1 MKYRLLRLSL
11 LSMLVMLFGGFS
23 LAAILE
29 ATGNEE
35 QETLT
40 LNTAAGYAELTVTNA
55 GTSGSGSAMEFSKGD
70 IVVTS
75 EKGYIKDH
83 EMTIYAGGTMTV
95 GFTAGT
101 NAHITKVELTVKNY
115 HFAKP
120 EGWTSEYSND
130 VTTKI
135 NSDETETFTTDATD
149 KTSFTISNASSGK
162 TTVKKI
168 VVTYVKDSQST
179 ATFKDIKADLTT
191 LVPEGAAQWSDVST
205 GITVAEDGTLSRIDK
220 EGASIVFNGKW
231 HGTQYGWANFTA
243 TVPVTS
249 CVKITYGTN
258 NYGSEVTVT
267 NAEGAEVAKLNNKDN
282 NIWDP
287 SNADRVVTAYYR
299 TNAATTLSFSKCDY
313 VRYFAV
319 EAISEADLPAE
330 VTNYNITFAA
340 GEGATGVAP
349 AALEIQAGS
358 KFTAPKNYTLYKEGA
373 TLTGWNDGTKTY
385 AIGEEIT
392 PAADMTLTAVYT
404 ANEVS
409 LADRTEAVTISYE
422 LGGYNDNPKYKFEGN
437 TGFMV
442 SQATVN
448 GKVIDVKVDV
458 DATSGKFAHN
468 GSGWHQ
474 VNAGTK
480 VTVPS
485 CKNAV
490 IKVST
495 YNAATS
501 VSFNGNA
508 GTADENTA
516 VYTATAEDATCE
528 IAQVANNYWNK
539 LTVTLP
545 KTEQGGEEPTFPI
558 TATWDFTNR
567 DVVAAVV
574 ALSSATEAGTIKAVE
589 DNGLLLTVEA
599 NGKLIRDNGNSIQT
613 GDGVVFKV
621 PVQGKKDVVTVVGY
635 AAPYFAYSIAG
646 TDATEATTA
655 YTATAADVA
664 QGFVEII
671 NKGQYLISISV
682 IQNEDTEPQP
692 VNQDITGTWDYSN
705 AAVMEATMAL
715 SGSNEA
721 GEVSSIEGTLKMTVL
736 ANGASFRN
744 NGSNIQVRTGAEFRI
759 PVRTAGDLVTIK
771 GYPSY
776 SYYKINDGDEIT
788 NTNDNPQTEYKAK
801 GSDAE
806 RGYVS
811 VVSTNG
817 NNYFLS
823 LSVVQYAPKEKT
835 TLDNEPA
842 TATFP
847 FNEGTEGQKAT
858 FSNADYFLS
867 SKVNVGSNWSIL
879 DKYTYAGT
887 DETRLTP
894 VDQHDDN
901 LTDADAVS
909 FVITPKPGFT
919 FTPTKVSFKANRF
932 GTDNGLIDAYWQNA
946 NGTTVELEKG
956 IKPERNNSNKNTE
969 KSYDITG
976 ATAGEGTCGLK
987 LFLYHL
993 QAGKQIGLA
1002 DIVIE
1007 GILNGTEKDVP
1018 VLASFK
1024 VNGIEY
1030 AAENVFGDD
1039 FEATLKLSKK
1049 DNMVSAENPL
1059 TDVIATNGEIG
1070 TITYEGD
1077 ETACKV
1083 TIPMTAGTVQ
1093 QDYVLNVIQKPDY
1106 TLSYIDVDGTTV
1118 LDTQTLEEDQAIG
1131 EFKVDIANVAATKD
1145 GFKARGWFKQPYQGE
1160 KFTTDYVVTGD
1171 TKLYALQTEIE
1182 GPSDSRKYSF
1192 NLTDQFFYAEDHEA
1206 FNPTGGVWHDK
1217 QHGWVFANGDQIE
1230 LLVGKK
1236 ANINFTFCQFS
1247 AADATISASNGQS
1260 IKAVTEGACS
1270 AGTLAYE
1277 GEEGKLTLTINASGD
1292 VYIHD
1297 ITIFNTTTTNY
1308 DKQGDWLI
1316 VKQGDASSFLDAIE
1330 AAKGIEGAKVFLPNG
1345 TYDLGET
1352 VKTSVSGTNVSI
1364 IGQSAEN
1371 TIVVNRPPLEWEG
1384 LDKADLLK
1392 TSATGLYMQDLS
1404 LKNDLPYTGN
1414 NGRAASL
1421 HDVGTKTICKNV
1433 NLLSYQDT
1441 YYSNKTGGLFYFEGG
1456 ELHGTVDYLCG
1467 DGRVYFN
1474 ECKIVNEQRSTATIS
1489 ANSELYVFN
1498 NCVVENNAD
1507 KYNLGRAWSNNPVCV
1522 YLNTTLLDPSKLLDT
1537 RWNPSGINCDYS
1549 IAGEYGTKNAEGTD
1563 ITPASNEVTFTKNN
1577 TKLETILS
1585 AEQAATYTM
1594 EYVLG
1599 DWAATAKQ
1607 EAKQL
1612 EAPAAEFANGTVT
1625 WTPANDGAIAYM
1637 IEKNGE
1643 FVGITAGSSMAVEA
1657 NAESDKLTI
1666 RAANARGGFGEA
1678 KQVAYTGT
1686 SIQAINAAIERGE
1699 QVIFNL
1705 AGQRVNKATKGMY
1718 IINGKKMVV
1727 K

>member
-1 MKYRLLRLSL
+1 MKYRLLRFSL
-11 LSMLVMLFGGFS
+11 LSVLVMLCGG
-23 LAAILE
+23 
-29 ATGNEE
+29 N
-35 QETLT
+35 
-40 LNTAAGYAELTVTNA
+40 
-55 GTSGSGSAMEFSKGD
+55 
-70 IVVTS
+70 
-75 EKGYIKDH
+75 
-83 EMTIYAGGTMTV
+83 IYAG
-95 GFTAGT
+95 FR
-101 NAHITKVELTVKNY
+101 
-115 HFAKP
+115 
-120 EGWTSEYSND
+120 
-130 VTTKI
+130 
-135 NSDETETFTTDATD
+135 
-149 KTSFTISNASSGK
+149 
-162 TTVKKI
+162 
-168 VVTYVKDSQST
+168 
-179 ATFKDIKADLTT
+179 DIKADLTQLQNLAT
-191 LVPEGAAQWSDVST
+191 ESNVY
-205 GITVAEDGTLSRIDK
+205 IKVAEDGTISQTDNAEEANATLK
-220 EGASIVFNGKW
+220 GKW
-231 HGTQYGWANFTA
+231 HGTAYGWSNFTA
-243 TVPVTS
+243 SVPVQG
-249 CVKITYGTN
+249 CVKITYATHD
-258 NYGSEVTVT
+258 YGNDIVVT
-267 NAEGAEVAKLNNKDN
+267 NAEGAEVAKFNTTGAKWMSNHDN
-282 NIWDP
+282 
-287 SNADRVVTAYYR
+287 VVVAYYR
-299 TNAATTLSFSKCDY
+299 TNEPTTLNFSNANY
-313 VRYFAV
+313 NPYFAV
-319 EAISEADLPAE
+319 EAIAPEDLPAE
-330 VTNYNITFAA
+330 VTSYNITFA
-340 GEGATGVAP
+340 TGDGQGIAP
-349 AALEIQAGS
+349 AALEIEAGA
-358 KFTAPKNYTLYKEGA
+358 KFNAPKNYTLYKEGT
-373 TLTGWNDGTKTY
+373 TLTGWSDGTKTY
-385 AIGEEIT
+385 AVGEEIT
-392 PAADMTLTAVYT
+392 PEADMTLTAQFT
-404 ANEVS
+404 TNEVS
-409 LADRTEAVTISYE
+409 LADRTEAVSITYA
-422 LGGYNDNPKYKFEGN
+422 LNGNTGNPKYKFEGK
-437 TGFMV
+437 TGIIV

-448 GKVIDVKVDV
+448 GKTIDVKADV
-458 DATSGKFAHN
+458 DATSGKFSDN

-474 VNAGTK
+474 VNTGTK

-485 CKNAV
+485 CKNAIV
-490 IKVST
+490 KVTT
-495 YNAATS
+495 YNDAAS
-501 VSFNGNA
+501 VNFNGEA
-508 GTADENTA
+508 GTADENMA
-516 VYTATAEDATCE
+516 VYTSESENTTLE
-528 IAQVANNYWNK
+528 ITQVANNYWNA
-539 LTVTLP
+539 LEIVLP
-545 KTEQGGEEPTFPI
+545 ATSQGGEEP
-558 TATWDFTNR
+558 
-567 DVVAAVV
+567 V
-574 ALSSATEAGTIKAVE
+574 K
-589 DNGLLLTVEA
+589 
-599 NGKLIRDNGNSIQT
+599 
-613 GDGVVFKV
+613 
-621 PVQGKKDVVTVVGY
+621 
-635 AAPYFAYSIAG
+635 
-646 TDATEATTA
+646 
-655 YTATAADVA
+655 
-664 QGFVEII
+664 
-671 NKGQYLISISV
+671 
-682 IQNEDTEPQP
+682 
-692 VNQDITGTWDYSN
+692 QDITGTWDYSD
-705 AAVMEATMAL
+705 ADIMAATMAF
-715 SGSNEA
+715 SGSSEV
-721 GEVSSIEGTLKMTVL
+721 GEVEAKEKNGLKMTVV
-736 ANGASFRN
+736 ANGVTFRN
-744 NGSNIQVRTGAEFRI
+744 NGNNIQVRSGAVFKI
-759 PVRTAGDLVTIK
+759 PIKNAGDLITVK
-771 GYPSY
+771 GYPNY
-776 SYYKINDGDEIT
+776 SKYTIGNSTEVLT
-788 NTNDNPQTEYKAK
+788 NENSYKAK
-801 GSDAE
+801 ASDAQA
-806 RGYVS
+806 GYVAVTS
-811 VVSTNG
+811 MDD
-817 NNYFLS
+817 NNYYLS
-823 LSVVQYAPKEKT
+823 LSVTQYAPKEAT
-835 TLDNEPA
+835 TLDNEPVI
-842 TATFP
+842 ATFP
-847 FNEGTEGQKAT
+847 FNLGTEGQTAT
-858 FSNADYFLS
+858 FSNADYFLN
-867 SKVNVGSNWSIL
+867 SKVTIGSNLSIK
-879 DKYTYAGT
+879 DKST
-887 DETRLTP
+887 
-894 VDQHDDN
+894 
-901 LTDADAVS
+901 LTDAETGAQVDQTRLQPTTKLDTPDEASAVR
-909 FVITPKPGFT
+909 FTITPKPGFA
-919 FTPTKVSFKANRF
+919 FTPTKVSLNVTRY
-932 GTDNGLIDAYWQNA
+932 GTDNGLADVTWEVAGGENIVLAT
-946 NGTTVELEKG
+946 GV
-956 IKPERNNSNKNTE
+956 KPERNNKNPNIS
-969 KSYDITG
+969 KLSYNIEN
-976 ATAGEGTCGLK
+976 ATAAEGAATL
-987 LFLYHL
+987 LLHLYSL
-993 QAGKQIGLA
+993 QDGKQFGLN

-1007 GILNGTEKDVP
+1007 GTLSGTEKELP
-1018 VLASFK
+1018 ILASFK

-1030 AAENVFGDD
+1030 AAEDVFGDL

-1083 TIPMTAGTVQ
+1083 TIPMTAGDVQ
-1093 QDYVLNVIQKPDY
+1093 QNYVLNVIQKPDY
-1106 TLSYIDVDGTTV
+1106 TLSYIGVDGTTV
-1118 LDTQTLEEDQAIG
+1118 IDTQVREEDQPIG
-1131 EFKVDIANVAATKD
+1131 EFAVDIATVAATKD
-1145 GFKARGWFKQPYQGE
+1145 GYKARGWFMQSYLGE

-1171 TKLYALQTEIE
+1171 TKLYAVQTEVE
-1182 GPSDSRKYSF
+1182 GPSDSRKYIF
-1192 NLTDQFFYAEDHEA
+1192 NLTDKFFYAEDHEA

-1217 QHGWVFANGDQIE
+1217 QHGWVFANGDKIE

-1236 ANINFTFCQFS
+1236 ANINFTFCQYS

-1297 ITIFNTTTTNY
+1297 ITIFNTTSTNY
-1308 DKQGDWLI
+1308 DEHGKWLI

-1330 AAKGIEGAKVFLPNG
+1330 AAKGIEGAIVFLPNG

-1371 TIVVNRPPLEWEG
+1371 TIIVNRPPLEWEG

-1643 FVGITAGSSMAVEA
+1643 FVGITTSSSMTVEA
-1657 NAESDKLTI
+1657 NAETDKLTI

>member
-23 LAAILE
+23 LAAILNASDEGPNYDKFQDFE
-29 ATGNEE
+29 AIVNNQEGTLLTSEE
-35 QETLT
+35 QVQGTAVEFGIAVNDEGKTLRV
-40 LNTAAGYAELTVTNA
+40 ATNDPDA
-55 GTSGSGSAMEFSKGD
+55 FATISG
-70 IVVTS
+70 
-75 EKGYIKDH
+75 
-83 EMTIYAGGTMTV
+83 
-95 GFTAGT
+95 
-101 NAHITKVELTVKNY
+101 NY
-115 HFAKP
+115 H
-120 EGWTSEYSND
+120 SEH
-130 VTTKI
+130 
-135 NSDETETFTTDATD
+135 
-149 KTSFTISNASSGK
+149 G
-162 TTVKKI
+162 
-168 VVTYVKDSQST
+168 
-179 ATFKDIKADLTT
+179 LT
-191 LVPEGAAQWSDVST
+191 
-205 GITVAEDGTLSRIDK
+205 
-220 EGASIVFNGKW
+220 N
-231 HGTQYGWANFTA
+231 
-243 TVPVTS
+243 
-249 CVKITYGTN
+249 
-258 NYGSEVTVT
+258 
-267 NAEGAEVAKLNNKDN
+267 
-282 NIWDP
+282 
-287 SNADRVVTAYYR
+287 
-299 TNAATTLSFSKCDY
+299 
-313 VRYFAV
+313 
-319 EAISEADLPAE
+319 
-330 VTNYNITFAA
+330 
-340 GEGATGVAP
+340 
-349 AALEIQAGS
+349 
-358 KFTAPKNYTLYKEGA
+358 
-373 TLTGWNDGTKTY
+373 
-385 AIGEEIT
+385 
-392 PAADMTLTAVYT
+392 M
-404 ANEVS
+404 
-409 LADRTEAVTISYE
+409 
-422 LGGYNDNPKYKFEGN
+422 
-437 TGFMV
+437 
-442 SQATVN
+442 
-448 GKVIDVKVDV
+448 
-458 DATSGKFAHN
+458 
-468 GSGWHQ
+468 
-474 VNAGTK
+474 K
-480 VTVPS
+480 VTVHVNSFVEILVGQCTYSSKPIKVTNS
-485 CKNAV
+485 YGVEVASATPATACWKNDHNNITKLIYSGADTGAETTLTITGMQYCPYIAVKVHHPVAERSEFRNFAAIVNNQEGTMLTAEEQVQGKAV
-490 IKVST
+490 ILNIAVDDDGNTIRETDPNGSYHHVATITGNYHSEHGLTNMVCAISQPPVTGKLRILVGQCTYSSTPIKVT
-495 YNAATS
+495 DLLEQELAS
-501 VSFNGNA
+501 V
-508 GTADENTA
+508 TP
-516 VYTATAEDATCE
+516 ATACWKNDHNNVTE
-528 IAQVANNYWNK
+528 IICNSSEFPITITGMQYCPFIAVEKYEEP
-539 LTVTLP
+539 V
-545 KTEQGGEEPTFPI
+545 EPTFPI
-558 TATWDFTNR
+558 TATWDFANA
-567 DVVAAVV
+567 DVANAAA
-574 ALSSATEAGTIKAVE
+574 ALSGITGTLE
-589 DNGLLLTVEA
+589 SNGL
-599 NGKLIRDNGNSIQT
+599 KLYIDATGQTIRNNGNSIQT
-613 GDGVVFKV
+613 GNPVIFRV

-635 AAPYFAYSIAG
+635 PGYFAYSIAG
-646 TDATEATTA
+646 VDATEATTT

-664 QGFVEII
+664 QGYVEIV

-682 IQNEDTEPQP
+682 TQNEDEGGEDP
-692 VNQDITGTWDYSN
+692 VEQDITGTWDYSD
-705 AAVMEATMAL
+705 ADIMAATMAF
-715 SGSNEA
+715 SGSSEV
-721 GEVSSIEGTLKMTVL
+721 GEVEAKEKNGLKMTVV
-736 ANGASFRN
+736 ANGVTFRN
-744 NGSNIQVRTGAEFRI
+744 NGNNIQVRSGAVFKI
-759 PVRTAGDLVTIK
+759 PIKNAGDLITVK
-771 GYPSY
+771 GYPNY
-776 SYYKINDGDEIT
+776 SKYTIGNSTEVLT
-788 NTNDNPQTEYKAK
+788 NENSYKAK
-801 GSDAE
+801 ASDAQA
-806 RGYVS
+806 GYVAVTS
-811 VVSTNG
+811 MDD
-817 NNYFLS
+817 NNYYLS
-823 LSVVQYAPKEKT
+823 LSVTQYAPKEAT
-835 TLDNEPA
+835 TLDNEPVI
-842 TATFP
+842 ATFP
-847 FNEGTEGQKAT
+847 FNLGTEGQTAT
-858 FSNADYFLS
+858 FSNADYFLN
-867 SKVNVGSNWSIL
+867 SKVTIGSNLSIK
-879 DKYTYAGT
+879 DKST
-887 DETRLTP
+887 
-894 VDQHDDN
+894 
-901 LTDADAVS
+901 LTDAETGAQVDQTRLQPTTKLDTPDEASAVR
-909 FVITPKPGFT
+909 FTITPKPGFA
-919 FTPTKVSFKANRF
+919 FTPTKVSLNVTRY
-932 GTDNGLIDAYWQNA
+932 GTDNGLADVTWEVAGGENIVLAT
-946 NGTTVELEKG
+946 GV
-956 IKPERNNSNKNTE
+956 KPERNNKNPNIS
-969 KSYDITG
+969 KLSYNIEN
-976 ATAGEGTCGLK
+976 ATAAEGAATL
-987 LFLYHL
+987 LLHLYSL
-993 QAGKQIGLA
+993 QDGKQFGLN

-1007 GILNGTEKDVP
+1007 GTLSGTEKELP
-1018 VLASFK
+1018 ILASFK

-1030 AAENVFGDD
+1030 AAEDVFGDL

-1083 TIPMTAGTVQ
+1083 TIPMTAGDVQ
-1093 QDYVLNVIQKPDY
+1093 QNYVLNVIQKPDY
-1106 TLSYIDVDGTTV
+1106 TLSYIGVDGTTV
-1118 LDTQTLEEDQAIG
+1118 IDTQVREEDQPIG
-1131 EFKVDIANVAATKD
+1131 EFAVDIATVAATKD
-1145 GFKARGWFKQPYQGE
+1145 GYKARGWFMQSYLGE

-1171 TKLYALQTEIE
+1171 TKLYAVQTEVE
-1182 GPSDSRKYSF
+1182 GPSDSRKYIF
-1192 NLTDQFFYAEDHEA
+1192 NLTDKFFYAEDHEA

-1236 ANINFTFCQFS
+1236 ANINFTFCQYS
-1247 AADATISASNGQS
+1247 AADATISSSDGQS
-1260 IKAVTEGACS
+1260 ISAVTEGACG

-1277 GEEGKLTLTINASGD
+1277 GEEGKLTLTINASGS

-1421 HDVGTKTICKNV
+1421 HDVGTQTICKNV

-1474 ECKIVNEQRSTATIS
+1474 ECKIINEKRSTATIS

-1522 YLNTTLLDPSKLLDT
+1522 YLNTTLLDPGKLLDT

-1549 IAGEYGTKNAEGTD
+1549 VAGEYGTKNAEGTD
-1563 ITPASNEVTFTKNN
+1563 ITPASNVVTFTKNN
-1577 TKLETILS
+1577 TTLETILN

-1607 EAKQL
+1607 ETKQL

>member
-23 LAAILE
+23 LAAILNASDEGPNYDKFQDFE
-29 ATGNEE
+29 AIVNNQEGTLLTSEE
-35 QETLT
+35 QVQGTAVEFGIAVNDEGKTLRV
-40 LNTAAGYAELTVTNA
+40 ATNDPDA
-55 GTSGSGSAMEFSKGD
+55 FATISG
-70 IVVTS
+70 
-75 EKGYIKDH
+75 
-83 EMTIYAGGTMTV
+83 
-95 GFTAGT
+95 
-101 NAHITKVELTVKNY
+101 NY
-115 HFAKP
+115 H
-120 EGWTSEYSND
+120 SEH
-130 VTTKI
+130 
-135 NSDETETFTTDATD
+135 
-149 KTSFTISNASSGK
+149 G
-162 TTVKKI
+162 
-168 VVTYVKDSQST
+168 
-179 ATFKDIKADLTT
+179 LT
-191 LVPEGAAQWSDVST
+191 
-205 GITVAEDGTLSRIDK
+205 
-220 EGASIVFNGKW
+220 N
-231 HGTQYGWANFTA
+231 
-243 TVPVTS
+243 
-249 CVKITYGTN
+249 
-258 NYGSEVTVT
+258 
-267 NAEGAEVAKLNNKDN
+267 
-282 NIWDP
+282 
-287 SNADRVVTAYYR
+287 
-299 TNAATTLSFSKCDY
+299 
-313 VRYFAV
+313 
-319 EAISEADLPAE
+319 
-330 VTNYNITFAA
+330 
-340 GEGATGVAP
+340 
-349 AALEIQAGS
+349 
-358 KFTAPKNYTLYKEGA
+358 
-373 TLTGWNDGTKTY
+373 
-385 AIGEEIT
+385 
-392 PAADMTLTAVYT
+392 M
-404 ANEVS
+404 
-409 LADRTEAVTISYE
+409 
-422 LGGYNDNPKYKFEGN
+422 
-437 TGFMV
+437 
-442 SQATVN
+442 
-448 GKVIDVKVDV
+448 
-458 DATSGKFAHN
+458 
-468 GSGWHQ
+468 
-474 VNAGTK
+474 K
-480 VTVPS
+480 VTVHVNSFVEILVGQCTYSSKPIKVTNS
-485 CKNAV
+485 YGVEVASATPATACWKNDHNNITKLIYSGADTGAETTLTITGMQYCPYIAVKVHHPVAERSEFRNFAAIVNNQEGTMLTAEEQVQGKAV
-490 IKVST
+490 ILNIAVDDDGNTIRETDPNGSYHHVATITGNYHSEHGLTNMVCAISQPPVTGKLRILVGQCTYSSTPIKVT
-495 YNAATS
+495 DLLEQELAS
-501 VSFNGNA
+501 V
-508 GTADENTA
+508 TP
-516 VYTATAEDATCE
+516 ATACWKNDHNNVTE
-528 IAQVANNYWNK
+528 IICNSSEFPITITGMQYCPFIAVEKYEEP
-539 LTVTLP
+539 V
-545 KTEQGGEEPTFPI
+545 EPTFPI
-558 TATWDFTNR
+558 TATWDFANA
-567 DVVAAVV
+567 DVANAAA
-574 ALSSATEAGTIKAVE
+574 ALSGITGTLE
-589 DNGLLLTVEA
+589 SNGL
-599 NGKLIRDNGNSIQT
+599 KLYIDATGQTIRNNGNSIQT
-613 GDGVVFKV
+613 GNPVIFRV

-635 AAPYFAYSIAG
+635 PGYFAYSIAG
-646 TDATEATTA
+646 VDATEATTT

-664 QGFVEII
+664 QGYVEIV

-682 IQNEDTEPQP
+682 TQNEDEGGEDP
-692 VNQDITGTWDYSN
+692 VEQDITGTWDYSD
-705 AAVMEATMAL
+705 ADIMAATMAF
-715 SGSNEA
+715 SGSSEV
-721 GEVSSIEGTLKMTVL
+721 GEVEAKEKNGLKMTVV
-736 ANGASFRN
+736 ANGVTFRN
-744 NGSNIQVRTGAEFRI
+744 NGNNIQVRSGAVFKI
-759 PVRTAGDLVTIK
+759 PIKNAGDLITVK
-771 GYPSY
+771 GYPNY
-776 SYYKINDGDEIT
+776 SKYTIGNSTEVLT
-788 NTNDNPQTEYKAK
+788 NENSYKAK
-801 GSDAE
+801 ASDAQA
-806 RGYVS
+806 GYVAVTS
-811 VVSTNG
+811 MDD
-817 NNYFLS
+817 NNYYLS
-823 LSVVQYAPKEKT
+823 LSVTQYAPKEAT
-835 TLDNEPA
+835 TLDNEPVI
-842 TATFP
+842 ATFP
-847 FNEGTEGQKAT
+847 FNLGTEGQTAT
-858 FSNADYFLS
+858 FSNADYFLN
-867 SKVNVGSNWSIL
+867 SKVTIGSNLSIK
-879 DKYTYAGT
+879 DKST
-887 DETRLTP
+887 
-894 VDQHDDN
+894 
-901 LTDADAVS
+901 LTDAETGAQVDQTRLQPTTKLDTPDEASAVR
-909 FVITPKPGFT
+909 FTITPKPGFA
-919 FTPTKVSFKANRF
+919 FTPTKVSLNVTRY
-932 GTDNGLIDAYWQNA
+932 GTDNGLADVTWEVAGGENIVLAT
-946 NGTTVELEKG
+946 GV
-956 IKPERNNSNKNTE
+956 KPERNNKNPNIS
-969 KSYDITG
+969 KLSYNIEN
-976 ATAGEGTCGLK
+976 ATAAEGAATL
-987 LFLYHL
+987 LLHLYSL
-993 QAGKQIGLA
+993 QDGKQFGLN

-1007 GILNGTEKDVP
+1007 GTLSGTEKELP
-1018 VLASFK
+1018 ILASFK

-1030 AAENVFGDD
+1030 AAEDVFGDL

-1083 TIPMTAGTVQ
+1083 TIPMTAGDVQ
-1093 QDYVLNVIQKPDY
+1093 QNYVLNVIQKPDY
-1106 TLSYIDVDGTTV
+1106 TLSYIGVDGTTV
-1118 LDTQTLEEDQAIG
+1118 IDTQVREEDQPIG
-1131 EFKVDIANVAATKD
+1131 EFAVDIATVAATKD
-1145 GFKARGWFKQPYQGE
+1145 GYKARGWFMQSYLGE

-1171 TKLYALQTEIE
+1171 TKLYAVQTEVE
-1182 GPSDSRKYSF
+1182 GPSDSRKYIF
-1192 NLTDQFFYAEDHEA
+1192 NLTDKFFYAEDHEA

-1236 ANINFTFCQFS
+1236 ANINFTFCQYS
-1247 AADATISASNGQS
+1247 AADATISSSDGQS
-1260 IKAVTEGACS
+1260 ISAVTEGACG

-1277 GEEGKLTLTINASGD
+1277 GEESKLTLTINASGS

-1421 HDVGTKTICKNV
+1421 HDVGTQTICKNV

-1474 ECKIVNEQRSTATIS
+1474 ECKIINEKRSTATIS

-1522 YLNTTLLDPSKLLDT
+1522 YLNTTLLDPGKLLDT

-1549 IAGEYGTKNAEGTD
+1549 VAGEYGTKNAEGTD
-1563 ITPASNEVTFTKNN
+1563 ITPASNVVTFTKNN
-1577 TKLETILS
+1577 TTLETILN

-1607 EAKQL
+1607 ETKQL

>member
-1 MKYRLLRLSL
+1 MKYRLLRFSL
-11 LSMLVMLFGGFS
+11 LSVLVMLCGG
-23 LAAILE
+23 
-29 ATGNEE
+29 N
-35 QETLT
+35 
-40 LNTAAGYAELTVTNA
+40 
-55 GTSGSGSAMEFSKGD
+55 
-70 IVVTS
+70 
-75 EKGYIKDH
+75 
-83 EMTIYAGGTMTV
+83 IYAG
-95 GFTAGT
+95 FR
-101 NAHITKVELTVKNY
+101 
-115 HFAKP
+115 
-120 EGWTSEYSND
+120 
-130 VTTKI
+130 
-135 NSDETETFTTDATD
+135 
-149 KTSFTISNASSGK
+149 
-162 TTVKKI
+162 
-168 VVTYVKDSQST
+168 
-179 ATFKDIKADLTT
+179 DIKADLTQLQNLAT
-191 LVPEGAAQWSDVST
+191 ESNVY
-205 GITVAEDGTLSRIDK
+205 IKVAEDGTISQTDNAEEANATLK
-220 EGASIVFNGKW
+220 GKW
-231 HGTQYGWANFTA
+231 HGTAYGWSNFTA
-243 TVPVTS
+243 SVPVQG
-249 CVKITYGTN
+249 CVKITYATHD
-258 NYGSEVTVT
+258 YGNDIVVT
-267 NAEGAEVAKLNNKDN
+267 NAEGAEVAKFNTTGAKWMSNHDN
-282 NIWDP
+282 
-287 SNADRVVTAYYR
+287 VVVAYYR
-299 TNAATTLSFSKCDY
+299 TNEPTTLNFSNANY
-313 VRYFAV
+313 NPYFAV
-319 EAISEADLPAE
+319 EAIAPEDLPAE
-330 VTNYNITFAA
+330 VTSYNITFA
-340 GEGATGVAP
+340 TGDGQGIAP
-349 AALEIQAGS
+349 AALEIEAGA
-358 KFTAPKNYTLYKEGA
+358 KFNAPKNYTLYKEGT
-373 TLTGWNDGTKTY
+373 TLTGWSDGTKTY
-385 AIGEEIT
+385 AVGEEIT
-392 PAADMTLTAVYT
+392 PEADMTLTAQFT
-404 ANEVS
+404 TNEVS
-409 LADRTEAVTISYE
+409 LADRTEAVSITYA
-422 LGGYNDNPKYKFEGN
+422 LNGNTGNPKYKFEGK
-437 TGFMV
+437 TGIIV

-448 GKVIDVKVDV
+448 GKTIDVKADV
-458 DATSGKFAHN
+458 DATSGKFSDN

-474 VNAGTK
+474 VNTGTK

-485 CKNAV
+485 CKNAIV
-490 IKVST
+490 KVTT
-495 YNAATS
+495 YNDAAS
-501 VSFNGNA
+501 VNFNGEA

-516 VYTATAEDATCE
+516 VYTSESENTTLE
-528 IAQVANNYWNK
+528 ITQVANNYWNA
-539 LTVTLP
+539 LEIVLP
-545 KTEQGGEEPTFPI
+545 ATSQGGEEP
-558 TATWDFTNR
+558 
-567 DVVAAVV
+567 V
-574 ALSSATEAGTIKAVE
+574 K
-589 DNGLLLTVEA
+589 
-599 NGKLIRDNGNSIQT
+599 
-613 GDGVVFKV
+613 
-621 PVQGKKDVVTVVGY
+621 
-635 AAPYFAYSIAG
+635 
-646 TDATEATTA
+646 
-655 YTATAADVA
+655 
-664 QGFVEII
+664 
-671 NKGQYLISISV
+671 
-682 IQNEDTEPQP
+682 
-692 VNQDITGTWDYSN
+692 QDITGTWDYSD
-705 AAVMEATMAL
+705 ADIMAATMAF
-715 SGSNEA
+715 SGSSEV
-721 GEVSSIEGTLKMTVL
+721 GEVEAKEKNGLKMTVV
-736 ANGASFRN
+736 ANGVTFRN
-744 NGSNIQVRTGAEFRI
+744 NGNNIQVRSGAVFKI
-759 PVRTAGDLVTIK
+759 PIKNAGDLITVK
-771 GYPSY
+771 GYPNY
-776 SYYKINDGDEIT
+776 SKYTIGNSTEVLT
-788 NTNDNPQTEYKAK
+788 NENSYKAK
-801 GSDAE
+801 ASDAQA
-806 RGYVS
+806 GYVAVTS
-811 VVSTNG
+811 MDD
-817 NNYFLS
+817 NNYYLS
-823 LSVVQYAPKEKT
+823 LSVTQYAPKEAT
-835 TLDNEPA
+835 TLDNEPVI
-842 TATFP
+842 ATFP
-847 FNEGTEGQKAT
+847 FNLGTEGQTAT
-858 FSNADYFLS
+858 FSNADYFLN
-867 SKVNVGSNWSIL
+867 SKVTIGSNLSIK
-879 DKYTYAGT
+879 DKST
-887 DETRLTP
+887 
-894 VDQHDDN
+894 
-901 LTDADAVS
+901 LTDAETGAQVDQTRLQPTTKLDTPDEASAVR
-909 FVITPKPGFT
+909 FTITPKPGFA
-919 FTPTKVSFKANRF
+919 FTPTKVSLNVTRY
-932 GTDNGLIDAYWQNA
+932 GTDNGLADVTWEVAGGENIVLAT
-946 NGTTVELEKG
+946 GV
-956 IKPERNNSNKNTE
+956 KPERNNKNPNIS
-969 KSYDITG
+969 KLSYNIEN
-976 ATAGEGTCGLK
+976 ATAAEGAATL
-987 LFLYHL
+987 LLHLYSL
-993 QAGKQIGLA
+993 QDGKQFGLN

-1007 GILNGTEKDVP
+1007 GTLSGTEKELP
-1018 VLASFK
+1018 ILASFK

-1030 AAENVFGDD
+1030 AAEDVFGDL

-1083 TIPMTAGTVQ
+1083 TIPMTAGDVQ
-1093 QDYVLNVIQKPDY
+1093 QNYVLNVIQKPDY
-1106 TLSYIDVDGTTV
+1106 TLSYIGVDGTTV
-1118 LDTQTLEEDQAIG
+1118 IDTQVREEDQPIG
-1131 EFKVDIANVAATKD
+1131 EFAVDIATVAATKD
-1145 GFKARGWFKQPYQGE
+1145 GYKARGWFMQSYLGE

-1171 TKLYALQTEIE
+1171 TKLYAVQTEVE
-1182 GPSDSRKYSF
+1182 GPSDSRKYIF
-1192 NLTDQFFYAEDHEA
+1192 NLTDKFFYAEDHEA

-1236 ANINFTFCQFS
+1236 ANINFTFCQYS
-1247 AADATISASNGQS
+1247 AADATISSSDGQS
-1260 IKAVTEGACS
+1260 ISAVTEGACG

-1277 GEEGKLTLTINASGD
+1277 GEEGKLTLTINASGS

-1474 ECKIVNEQRSTATIS
+1474 ECKIVNEHRSTATIS

-1549 IAGEYGTKNAEGTD
+1549 VAGEYGTKNAEGTD
-1563 ITPASNEVTFTKNN
+1563 ITPASNVVTFTKNN
-1577 TKLETILS
+1577 TTLETILN

-1643 FVGITAGSSMAVEA
+1643 FVGITTSSSMTVEA
-1657 NAESDKLTI
+1657 NAETDKLTI

>member
-1 MKYRLLRLSL
+1 MKYRLLRFSL
-11 LSMLVMLFGGFS
+11 LSVLVMLCGG
-23 LAAILE
+23 
-29 ATGNEE
+29 N
-35 QETLT
+35 
-40 LNTAAGYAELTVTNA
+40 
-55 GTSGSGSAMEFSKGD
+55 
-70 IVVTS
+70 
-75 EKGYIKDH
+75 
-83 EMTIYAGGTMTV
+83 IYAG
-95 GFTAGT
+95 FR
-101 NAHITKVELTVKNY
+101 
-115 HFAKP
+115 
-120 EGWTSEYSND
+120 
-130 VTTKI
+130 
-135 NSDETETFTTDATD
+135 
-149 KTSFTISNASSGK
+149 
-162 TTVKKI
+162 
-168 VVTYVKDSQST
+168 
-179 ATFKDIKADLTT
+179 DIKADLTQLQNLAT
-191 LVPEGAAQWSDVST
+191 ESNVY
-205 GITVAEDGTLSRIDK
+205 IKVAEDGTISQTDNAEEANATLK
-220 EGASIVFNGKW
+220 GKW
-231 HGTQYGWANFTA
+231 HGTAYGWSNFTA
-243 TVPVTS
+243 SVPVQG
-249 CVKITYGTN
+249 CVKITYATHD
-258 NYGSEVTVT
+258 YGNDIVVT
-267 NAEGAEVAKLNNKDN
+267 NAEGAEVAKFNTTGAKWMSNHDN
-282 NIWDP
+282 
-287 SNADRVVTAYYR
+287 VVVAYYR
-299 TNAATTLSFSKCDY
+299 TNEPTTLNFSNANY
-313 VRYFAV
+313 NPYFAV
-319 EAISEADLPAE
+319 EAIAPEDLPAE
-330 VTNYNITFAA
+330 VTSYNITFA
-340 GEGATGVAP
+340 TGDGQGIAP
-349 AALEIQAGS
+349 AALEIEAGA
-358 KFTAPKNYTLYKEGA
+358 KFNAPKNYTLYKEGT
-373 TLTGWNDGTKTY
+373 TLTGWSDGTKTY
-385 AIGEEIT
+385 AVGEEIT
-392 PAADMTLTAVYT
+392 PEADMTLTAQFT
-404 ANEVS
+404 TNEVS
-409 LADRTEAVTISYE
+409 LADRTEAVSITYA
-422 LGGYNDNPKYKFEGN
+422 LNGNTGNPKYKFEGK
-437 TGFMV
+437 TGIIV

-448 GKVIDVKVDV
+448 GKTIDVKADV
-458 DATSGKFAHN
+458 DATSGKFSDN

-474 VNAGTK
+474 VNTGTK

-485 CKNAV
+485 CKNAIV
-490 IKVST
+490 KVTT
-495 YNAATS
+495 YNDAAS
-501 VSFNGNA
+501 VNFNGEA

-516 VYTATAEDATCE
+516 VYTSESENTTLE
-528 IAQVANNYWNK
+528 ITQVANNYWNA
-539 LTVTLP
+539 LEIVLP
-545 KTEQGGEEPTFPI
+545 ATSQGGEEP
-558 TATWDFTNR
+558 
-567 DVVAAVV
+567 V
-574 ALSSATEAGTIKAVE
+574 K
-589 DNGLLLTVEA
+589 
-599 NGKLIRDNGNSIQT
+599 
-613 GDGVVFKV
+613 
-621 PVQGKKDVVTVVGY
+621 
-635 AAPYFAYSIAG
+635 
-646 TDATEATTA
+646 
-655 YTATAADVA
+655 
-664 QGFVEII
+664 
-671 NKGQYLISISV
+671 
-682 IQNEDTEPQP
+682 
-692 VNQDITGTWDYSN
+692 QDITGTWDYSD
-705 AAVMEATMAL
+705 ADIMAATMAF
-715 SGSNEA
+715 SGSSEV
-721 GEVSSIEGTLKMTVL
+721 GEVEAKEKNGLKMTVV
-736 ANGASFRN
+736 ANGVTFRN
-744 NGSNIQVRTGAEFRI
+744 NGNNIQVRSGAVFKI
-759 PVRTAGDLVTIK
+759 PIKNAGDLITVK
-771 GYPSY
+771 GYPNY
-776 SYYKINDGDEIT
+776 SKYTIGNSTEVLT
-788 NTNDNPQTEYKAK
+788 NENSYKAK
-801 GSDAE
+801 ASDAQA
-806 RGYVS
+806 GYVAVTS
-811 VVSTNG
+811 MDD
-817 NNYFLS
+817 NNYYLS
-823 LSVVQYAPKEKT
+823 LSVTQYAPKEAT
-835 TLDNEPA
+835 TLDNEPVI
-842 TATFP
+842 ATFP
-847 FNEGTEGQKAT
+847 FNLGTEGQTAT
-858 FSNADYFLS
+858 FSNADYFLN
-867 SKVNVGSNWSIL
+867 SKVTIGSNLSIK
-879 DKYTYAGT
+879 DKST
-887 DETRLTP
+887 
-894 VDQHDDN
+894 
-901 LTDADAVS
+901 LTDAETGAQVDQTRLQPTTKLDTPDEASAVR
-909 FVITPKPGFT
+909 FTITPKPGFA
-919 FTPTKVSFKANRF
+919 FTPTKVSLNVTRY
-932 GTDNGLIDAYWQNA
+932 GTDNGLADVTWEVAGGENIVLAT
-946 NGTTVELEKG
+946 GV
-956 IKPERNNSNKNTE
+956 KPERNNKNPNIS
-969 KSYDITG
+969 KLSYNIEN
-976 ATAGEGTCGLK
+976 ATAAEGAATL
-987 LFLYHL
+987 LLHLYSL
-993 QAGKQIGLA
+993 QDGKQFGLN

-1007 GILNGTEKDVP
+1007 GTLSGTEKELP
-1018 VLASFK
+1018 ILASFK

-1030 AAENVFGDD
+1030 AAEDVFGDL

-1083 TIPMTAGTVQ
+1083 TIPMTAGDVQ
-1093 QDYVLNVIQKPDY
+1093 QNYVLNVIQKPDY
-1106 TLSYIDVDGTTV
+1106 SLSYIGVDGTTV
-1118 LDTQTLEEDQAIG
+1118 IDTQVREEDQPIG
-1131 EFKVDIANVAATKD
+1131 EFAVDIATVAATKD
-1145 GFKARGWFKQPYQGE
+1145 GYKARGWFMQSYLGE

-1171 TKLYALQTEIE
+1171 TKLYAVQTEVE
-1182 GPSDSRKYSF
+1182 GPSDSRKYIF
-1192 NLTDQFFYAEDHEA
+1192 NLTDKFFYAEDHEA

-1236 ANINFTFCQFS
+1236 ANINFTFCQYS
-1247 AADATISASNGQS
+1247 AADATISSSDGQS
-1260 IKAVTEGACS
+1260 ISAVTEGACG

-1277 GEEGKLTLTINASGD
+1277 GEEGKLTLTINASGS

-1474 ECKIVNEQRSTATIS
+1474 ECKIINEKRSTATIS

-1522 YLNTTLLDPSKLLDT
+1522 YLNTTLLDPGKLLDT

-1549 IAGEYGTKNAEGTD
+1549 VAGEYGTKNAEGTD
-1563 ITPASNEVTFTKNN
+1563 ITPASNVVTFTKNN
-1577 TKLETILS
+1577 TTLETILN

-1607 EAKQL
+1607 ETKQL

>member
-23 LAAILE
+23 LAAILNASDEGPNYDKFQDFE
-29 ATGNEE
+29 AIVNNQEGTLLTSEE
-35 QETLT
+35 QVQGTAVEFGIAVNDEGKTLRV
-40 LNTAAGYAELTVTNA
+40 ATNDPDA
-55 GTSGSGSAMEFSKGD
+55 FATISG
-70 IVVTS
+70 
-75 EKGYIKDH
+75 
-83 EMTIYAGGTMTV
+83 
-95 GFTAGT
+95 
-101 NAHITKVELTVKNY
+101 NY
-115 HFAKP
+115 H
-120 EGWTSEYSND
+120 SEH
-130 VTTKI
+130 
-135 NSDETETFTTDATD
+135 
-149 KTSFTISNASSGK
+149 G
-162 TTVKKI
+162 
-168 VVTYVKDSQST
+168 
-179 ATFKDIKADLTT
+179 LT
-191 LVPEGAAQWSDVST
+191 
-205 GITVAEDGTLSRIDK
+205 
-220 EGASIVFNGKW
+220 N
-231 HGTQYGWANFTA
+231 
-243 TVPVTS
+243 
-249 CVKITYGTN
+249 
-258 NYGSEVTVT
+258 
-267 NAEGAEVAKLNNKDN
+267 
-282 NIWDP
+282 
-287 SNADRVVTAYYR
+287 
-299 TNAATTLSFSKCDY
+299 
-313 VRYFAV
+313 
-319 EAISEADLPAE
+319 
-330 VTNYNITFAA
+330 
-340 GEGATGVAP
+340 
-349 AALEIQAGS
+349 
-358 KFTAPKNYTLYKEGA
+358 
-373 TLTGWNDGTKTY
+373 
-385 AIGEEIT
+385 
-392 PAADMTLTAVYT
+392 M
-404 ANEVS
+404 
-409 LADRTEAVTISYE
+409 
-422 LGGYNDNPKYKFEGN
+422 
-437 TGFMV
+437 
-442 SQATVN
+442 
-448 GKVIDVKVDV
+448 
-458 DATSGKFAHN
+458 
-468 GSGWHQ
+468 
-474 VNAGTK
+474 K
-480 VTVPS
+480 VTVNVNSFVEILVGQCTYSSTPIKVTNS
-485 CKNAV
+485 YGVEVASATPATACWKNDHNNITKLIYSGADTGAETTLTITGMQYCPYIAVKVHHPVAERSEFRNFAAIVNNQEGTMLTAEEQVQGKAV
-490 IKVST
+490 ILNIAVDDDGNTIRETDPNGSYHHVATITGNYHSEHGLTNMVCAISQPPVTGKLRILVGQCTYSSTPIKVT
-495 YNAATS
+495 DLLEQELAS
-501 VSFNGNA
+501 V
-508 GTADENTA
+508 TP
-516 VYTATAEDATCE
+516 ATACWKNDHNNVTE
-528 IAQVANNYWNK
+528 IICNSSEFPITITGMQYCPFIAVEKYEEP
-539 LTVTLP
+539 V
-545 KTEQGGEEPTFPI
+545 EPTFPI
-558 TATWDFTNR
+558 TATWDFANA
-567 DVVAAVV
+567 DVANAAA
-574 ALSSATEAGTIKAVE
+574 ALSGITGTLE
-589 DNGLLLTVEA
+589 SNGL
-599 NGKLIRDNGNSIQT
+599 KLYIDATGQTIRNNGNSIQT
-613 GDGVVFKV
+613 GNPVIFRV

-635 AAPYFAYSIAG
+635 PGYFAYSIAG
-646 TDATEATTA
+646 VDATEATTT

-664 QGFVEII
+664 QGYVEIV

-682 IQNEDTEPQP
+682 TQNEDEGGEDP
-692 VNQDITGTWDYSN
+692 VEQDITGTWDYSD
-705 AAVMEATMAL
+705 ADIMAATMAF
-715 SGSNEA
+715 SGSSEV
-721 GEVSSIEGTLKMTVL
+721 GEVEAKEKNGLKMTVV
-736 ANGASFRN
+736 ANGVTFRN
-744 NGSNIQVRTGAEFRI
+744 NGNNIQVRSGAVFKI
-759 PVRTAGDLVTIK
+759 PIKNAGDLITVK
-771 GYPSY
+771 GYPNY
-776 SYYKINDGDEIT
+776 SKYTIGNSTEVLT
-788 NTNDNPQTEYKAK
+788 NENSYKAK
-801 GSDAE
+801 ASDAQA
-806 RGYVS
+806 GYVAVTS
-811 VVSTNG
+811 MDD
-817 NNYFLS
+817 NNYYLS
-823 LSVVQYAPKEKT
+823 LSVTQYAPKEAT
-835 TLDNEPA
+835 TLDNEPVI
-842 TATFP
+842 ATFP
-847 FNEGTEGQKAT
+847 FNLGTEGQTAT
-858 FSNADYFLS
+858 FSNADYFLN
-867 SKVNVGSNWSIL
+867 SKVTIGSNLSIK
-879 DKYTYAGT
+879 DKST
-887 DETRLTP
+887 
-894 VDQHDDN
+894 
-901 LTDADAVS
+901 LTDAETGAQVDQTRLQPTTKLDTPDEASAVR
-909 FVITPKPGFT
+909 FTITPKPGFA
-919 FTPTKVSFKANRF
+919 FTPTKVSLNVTRY
-932 GTDNGLIDAYWQNA
+932 GTDNGLADVTWEVAGGENIVLAT
-946 NGTTVELEKG
+946 GV
-956 IKPERNNSNKNTE
+956 KPERNNKNPNIS
-969 KSYDITG
+969 KLSYNIEN
-976 ATAGEGTCGLK
+976 ATAAEGAATL
-987 LFLYHL
+987 LLHLYSL
-993 QAGKQIGLA
+993 QDGKQFGLN

-1007 GILNGTEKDVP
+1007 GTLSGTEKELP
-1018 VLASFK
+1018 ILASFK

-1030 AAENVFGDD
+1030 AAEDVFGDL

-1083 TIPMTAGTVQ
+1083 TIPMTAGDVQ
-1093 QDYVLNVIQKPDY
+1093 QNYVLNVIQKPDY
-1106 TLSYIDVDGTTV
+1106 TLSYIGVDGTTV
-1118 LDTQTLEEDQAIG
+1118 IDTQVREEDQPIG
-1131 EFKVDIANVAATKD
+1131 EFAVDIATVAATKD
-1145 GFKARGWFKQPYQGE
+1145 GYKARGWFMQSYLGE

-1171 TKLYALQTEIE
+1171 TKLYAVQTEVE
-1182 GPSDSRKYSF
+1182 GPSDSRKYIF
-1192 NLTDQFFYAEDHEA
+1192 NLTDKFFYAEDHEA

-1236 ANINFTFCQFS
+1236 ANINFTFCQYS
-1247 AADATISASNGQS
+1247 AADATISSSDGQS
-1260 IKAVTEGACS
+1260 ISAVTEGACG

-1277 GEEGKLTLTINASGD
+1277 GEEGKLTLTINASGS

-1421 HDVGTKTICKNV
+1421 HDVGTQTICKNV

-1474 ECKIVNEQRSTATIS
+1474 ECKIINEKRSTATIS

-1522 YLNTTLLDPSKLLDT
+1522 YLNTTLLDPGKLLDT

-1549 IAGEYGTKNAEGTD
+1549 VAGEYGTKNAEGTD
-1563 ITPASNEVTFTKNN
+1563 ITPASNVVTFTKNN
-1577 TKLETILS
+1577 TTLETILN

-1607 EAKQL
+1607 ETKQL